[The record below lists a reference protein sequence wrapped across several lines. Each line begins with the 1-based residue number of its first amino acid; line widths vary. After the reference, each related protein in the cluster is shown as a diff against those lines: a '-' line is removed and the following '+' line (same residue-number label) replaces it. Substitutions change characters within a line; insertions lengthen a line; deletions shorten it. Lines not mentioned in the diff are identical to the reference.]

1 MSELTA
7 SPIEKKVPREA
18 NRTEWELL
26 HHGRRVGKE
35 ERTEIRMVSE
45 ETTLIPH
52 IEIEI
57 DQL

>member
-7 SPIEKKVPREA
+7 SLIEKKVPREA

-26 HHGRRVGKE
+26 HHGRRAGEE
-35 ERTEIRMVSE
+35 ERTEIRVVSE

-52 IEIEI
+52 IKIEI